1 MRAVKQ
7 ESGRRIAFLIAEKSM
22 RRKFV
27 GFFAGSAGAVPVS
40 RALDLTKPAT
50 GMIYL
55 PEPDENPLLVR
66 GRGTKFKTEAQMGGL
81 LVLPT
86 PKTGGSAA
94 STEIVEIRSDEEI
107 ILKKEFKGRAAFL
120 QLTLGEGESKG
131 TKYKTAPKVDQT
143 EVYEAVFERLSQGGC
158 VGIFPEGGSH
168 DRTELLPLKGLSSS
182 MVVLQ

>member
-1 MRAVKQ
+1 
-7 ESGRRIAFLIAEKSM
+7 M

-27 GFFAGSAGAVPVS
+27 GFFAGSVGAVPVS
-40 RALDLTKPAT
+40 RALDMTSPAL
-50 GMIYL
+50 GKIYL

-66 GRGTKFKTEAQMGGL
+66 GRGTKFTVQAQVGGL

-107 ILKKEFKGRAAFL
+107 IVKKEFKGRAAL
-120 QLTLGEGESKG
+120 MQLTEEGQDGKG

-143 EVYEAVFERLSQGGC
+143 EVYEAVFERLSEGGC

-168 DRTELLPLKGLSSS
+168 DRTELLPLKGL
-182 MVVLQ
+182 